1 MHVVSNDPRHI
12 MFHCFLFTNKFF
24 LQSLSSNESTGD
36 DEKKSFDCDENLL
49 QDYHSTFNLQ
59 TPSPVPVHLNV
70 HYVCESACRLLF
82 LSVHWARSINAFQA
96 LRY

>member
-1 MHVVSNDPRHI
+1 MQGLTAGDN
-12 MFHCFLFTNKFF
+12 
-24 LQSLSSNESTGD
+24 TGEED
-36 DEKKSFDCDENLL
+36 KKSFECDENLL

-82 LSVHWARSINAFQA
+82 LSVHWARSITAFQT
-96 LRY
+96 LRYILKPV